1 MSTPPSKVQRMNSNF
16 KLIVMD
22 DDDHFYTLEQE
33 EKKCEDAEDR
43 HRHRH
48 RHQPLEAR
56 PPVAPQLPA
65 DDFVDELQ
73 ALNTSLCFLC
83 SINADS
89 SEVEHFLK
97 RFPEALLLEGACLL
111 PEDSAHYILEQ
122 HMRRCQC
129 QGRCHQNRQ
138 QVFNLVQRGF
148 EWYQSRRVQSSEQAA
163 KSWSVYFQKLVHS
176 ERAIRKHRRQEL
188 LMRNTLI
195 EAGLEFKMYKDELD
209 QVRLKQEG
217 DTSKHHSPL
226 ALLACGRNK
235 SSSYNAAAQSQLSV
249 LEYQVGV
256 ASVNL
261 RKVERERN
269 FLLQR
274 IRDDRRSQFAVL
286 KKAFEGC
293 RRQDICSIGYV
304 ASHSPSKMNMS

>member
-1 MSTPPSKVQRMNSNF
+1 MQF
-16 KLIVMD
+16 KFIVMD
-22 DDDHFYTLEQE
+22 DDDHFYTLEEAE
-33 EKKCEDAEDR
+33 EKSDDGDGGF
-43 HRHRH
+43 
-48 RHQPLEAR
+48 LEAYPSVG
-56 PPVAPQLPA
+56 PPVPA

-97 RFPEALLLEGACLL
+97 RYPEALLLEGACLL
-111 PEDSAHYILEQ
+111 PEDSAQYILEQ
-122 HMRRCQC
+122 HMRRCSC

-138 QVFNLVQRGF
+138 RVYTLVQRGF
-148 EWYQSRRVQSSEQAA
+148 EWYQSKREPSTEKAA
-163 KSWSVYFQKLVHS
+163 KAWSIHFKKLVLS
-176 ERAIRKHRRQEL
+176 EGAIRKHRRQEL
-188 LMRNTLI
+188 LMRNALI
-195 EAGLEFKMYKDELD
+195 EAGMEFKSYKEELD
-209 QVRLKQEG
+209 QARQSKKEG
-217 DTSKHHSPL
+217 SGSKHSPL
-226 ALLACGRNK
+226 ALLACSRNK
-235 SSSYNAAAQSQLSV
+235 STSADLQSHLSV

-269 FLLQR
+269 FLLER

-293 RRQDICSIGYV
+293 RRHDICSIGYV
-304 ASHSPSKMNMS
+304 ASHKPTSTT